1 MDRRSC
7 TRPHLQLHLQLQL
20 WLGDVSMHLSGRSI
34 VLYLRTTAVGRY
46 ARARVWTTSGP
57 RDEDPGRRAP
67 MKPSSSTKMQPFL
80 VLGSLVLVAPPKTKR
95 NLGTTV

>member
-34 VLYLRTTAVGRY
+34 VLYLRTTAVDMREPESGQ
-46 ARARVWTTSGP
+46 TPGP

-67 MKPSSSTKMQPFL
+67 MKPSSSTKMQSFL
-80 VLGSLVLVAPPKTKR
+80 VLGSLVLVAPPKRKR
-95 NLGTTV
+95 NQEKTV